1 MNRSAV
7 ILCAVLVLS
16 SAAPAPA
23 ARADTDDASGRVV
36 VLEPGGIDA
45 YTAGVAA
52 SVARVAGGDAVIVHQ
67 DTVRL
72 FEVRR
77 GAALVQSAPEGFGYP
92 LAAVWMDPDR
102 AGPVVSEAA
111 SAALAAGSVVM
122 SERSAAL
129 RGARTGDTVVIE
141 DADGGALEA
150 RIGAILPDGELSWNE
165 LALPVDLA
173 VTAGLWRPSRI
184 VVHGLADP
192 GRVARVLEFLLPDPI
207 RVWSPSDGF
216 PSRDWVLPT
225 VLIKERFGEF
235 SYRVG
240 TGDSIEIDPAWLS
253 EHLVWAD
260 IDPIGRF
267 RCHVEVVPYLR
278 AAFAELASRVM
289 LDALDVADFRRAGGC
304 FNPRL
309 LRGANAGTSVS
320 RHAWGIAID
329 LNPSSNR
336 YGGPVSIPAE
346 VGEVFR
352 SWGFAWGAGW
362 TVPDGMHFEWQREPE
377 GRCSPF
383 LGATPADSG
392 DVYARGAPCA
402 PS

>member
-1 MNRSAV
+1 MIRSAAIV
-7 ILCAVLVLS
+7 CAVLVFFTAVPATAA
-16 SAAPAPA
+16 SAE
-23 ARADTDDASGRVV
+23 TDDASGRVV
-36 VLEPGGIDA
+36 VLEPGGVGPF
-45 YTAGVAA
+45 TAGVVA
-52 SVARVAGGDAVIVHQ
+52 SVARVAGGEAAVVHQ

-77 GAALVQSAPEGFGYP
+77 GATVVQSAPEGFGFP
-92 LAAVWMDPDR
+92 LAAVWMDPAR
-102 AGPVVSEAA
+102 AEPVVSAAA
-111 SAALAAGSVVM
+111 SAALATGSVVM

-129 RGARTGDTVVIE
+129 RGARTGDTVVVE
-141 DADGGALEA
+141 GADGVSLEA
-150 RIGAILPDGELSWNE
+150 SIGAVLPDGELSWNE

-173 VTAGLWRPSRI
+173 AAAGLWRPSRI
-184 VVHGLADP
+184 IVYGLADA
-192 GRVARVLEFLLPDPI
+192 GRVVRVLEFLLPDPI
-207 RVWSPSDGF
+207 RVWAPSDGF

-235 SYRVG
+235 SYRPG
-240 TGDSIEIDPAWLS
+240 PGDAIEIDPAWLS
-253 EHLVWAD
+253 EHVVWAD

-278 AAFAELASRVM
+278 AAFAELASRGM
-289 LDALDVADFRRAGGC
+289 LDAIDVRDFRRAGGC

-336 YGGPVSIPAE
+336 YGGPVSLPPK
-346 VGEVFR
+346 VGDVFR

-383 LGATPADSG
+383 LAATPAASG